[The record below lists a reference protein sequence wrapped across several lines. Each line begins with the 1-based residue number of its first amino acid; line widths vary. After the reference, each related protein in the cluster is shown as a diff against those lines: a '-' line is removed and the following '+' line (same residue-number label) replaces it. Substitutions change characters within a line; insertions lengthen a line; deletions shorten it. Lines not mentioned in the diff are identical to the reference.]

1 MKKHLPDRRHLFSTF
16 FYIAVIVVAAWLLS
30 VFHYRLD
37 LTSDKRYTLSD
48 YTKATLRDLDHDI
61 HVQVYL
67 DGDLN
72 IPFRKMQQRL
82 KETLEE
88 FQVLAGKHI
97 TYQFINPFAGK
108 NQQAADELA
117 NEMMEKGLRPTNII
131 SRDKEGGS
139 QEKLVFPGAIVQCG
153 ENEAAVNLLK
163 NNPSAGAEENLNN
176 SIQAFEFEFMRVIS
190 ALTADST
197 GKIVFIEGH
206 GEYNEYQVG
215 DITNELGW
223 NYQVDR
229 GPILGRPGVL
239 DNYKAVVIAGPVKP
253 FSEQDKFVLDQYLM
267 QGGRILWFIDM
278 VDANLDSISSGNPML
293 TMIRSL
299 NIEDLLFR
307 CGVRINPVL
316 IQDVQCNMI
325 PVNVALAG
333 NAPDFRPAPWLY
345 SPLLTPPGNNPV
357 TRNLNLIKSE
367 FAGYIDTIEARKGIK
382 KTVLLSTS
390 QFTRQVAV
398 PTLVSLDEI
407 RITPQQNHFTS
418 RFLPVSVLLEG
429 KFETAF
435 RNRMMTELFPDT
447 LVKVAETGQQAA
459 VMVTADADIIR
470 NDYRPTP
477 NGVLITPLGYDRL
490 SEQTYGNKEF
500 IVNAI
505 QYMTGRAGL
514 INLRSRTVT
523 LRLLN
528 KAEISENRV
537 KWVLINTV
545 LPPVVIILAGLCYFW
560 FRKRKYI
567 RA

>member
-1 MKKHLPDRRHLFSTF
+1 M
-16 FYIAVIVVAAWLLS
+16 
-30 VFHYRLD
+30 
-37 LTSDKRYTLSD
+37 
-48 YTKATLRDLDHDI
+48 
-61 HVQVYL
+61 
-67 DGDLN
+67 
-72 IPFRKMQQRL
+72 
-82 KETLEE
+82 
-88 FQVLAGKHI
+88 
-97 TYQFINPFAGK
+97 
-108 NQQAADELA
+108 
-117 NEMMEKGLRPTNII
+117 
-131 SRDKEGGS
+131 
-139 QEKLVFPGAIVQCG
+139 
-153 ENEAAVNLLK
+153 
-163 NNPSAGAEENLNN
+163 
-176 SIQAFEFEFMRVIS
+176 
-190 ALTADST
+190 
-197 GKIVFIEGH
+197 EGH

-229 GPILGRPGVL
+229 GAILGRPGVL
-239 DNYKAVVIAGPVKP
+239 DDYKAVVIAGPVKP

-267 QGGRILWFIDM
+267 QGGRIIWFIDM
-278 VDANLDSISSGNPML
+278 IDASLDSISRGNPML

-325 PVNVALAG
+325 PVNVALSG

-357 TRNLNLIKSE
+357 TRNLNLVKTE
-367 FAGYIDTIEARKGIK
+367 FTGYIDTIEARKGIK

-398 PTLVSLDEI
+398 PALVSLDEI

-435 RNRMMTELFPDT
+435 RNRMMNELFPDT
-447 LVKVAETGQQAA
+447 TVKVMENGLQAS
-459 VMVTADADIIR
+459 VMVSADADIIR
-470 NDYRPTP
+470 NEYRPTP

-490 SEQTYGNKEF
+490 TEQTYGNKEF
-500 IVNAI
+500 IVNTI

-514 INLRSRTVT
+514 IKLRSRNVT

-528 KAEISENRV
+528 KAEIRENRV
-537 KWVLINTV
+537 KWVLINTM
-545 LPPVVIILAGLCYFW
+545 LPPVVIVLAGLCYYW
-560 FRKRKYI
+560 LRKRKYS